1 MQVMIDV
8 PSEIG
13 EQLKKLS
20 KPELIRALRLVVQN
34 GQPQQ
39 TIQKDKASR
48 IRSYAG
54 IAKGVYASA
63 EEADKF
69 IRKERDSWE

>member
-1 MQVMIDV
+1 MQLVIDV
-8 PSEIG
+8 PNEIG
-13 EQLKKLS
+13 EKLKSLS
-20 KPELIRALRLVVQN
+20 KPDLVRALRLVVQN
-34 GQPQQ
+34 QQPRQAA
-39 TIQKDKASR
+39 QKDKVSR